1 MSPDAFSFKLTVP
14 NDPAAVVVVT
24 AVVTH
29 AVEYANID
37 AGKRSAFV
45 DRVRS
50 AAETALATHAHTHSH
65 SPVVVA
71 AADGRLTVTIGSH
84 AESESLPS

>member
-1 MSPDAFSFKLTVP
+1 M
-14 NDPAAVVVVT
+14 
-24 AVVTH
+24 
-29 AVEYANID
+29 
-37 AGKRSAFV
+37 

-50 AAETALATHAHTHSH
+50 AAETGLATRAHTHS
-65 SPVVVA
+65 PVLIA

>member
-14 NDPAAVVVVT
+14 NDPASVVVVT

-37 AGKRSAFV
+37 AGKRSAFM

-50 AAETALATHAHTHSH
+50 AAETGLATRAHTHS
-65 SPVVVA
+65 PVLIA